1 MGKNEIVIFSVS
13 LRITQRISTLLAE
26 RKLQIPVYELSY
38 FDVLDKANELI
49 RNGTKIIISRGG
61 TAELLR
67 NNVNIPVVEISH
79 NFYGIYRTIQE
90 AREKSHK
97 IAAVGF
103 PQFCNMLK
111 HYQSLTNEEFKICQ
125 VYNHADI
132 ENVIRQ
138 LSEENYQL
146 VIGGLT
152 VAEKAKKYGMGV
164 VMGDTDNISIDQA
177 LNEAFSFLKYIR
189 QENEKLLI
197 SNAALN
203 QTREGIMCIDESGEV
218 IRINAKGI
226 DLFRCNTGDN
236 IFRKPHFESMY
247 NGIINEVELKDRPFE
262 IGGETVIINVRHI
275 KNRSSFYS
283 VLTGYAIDGVL
294 SLGGKA
300 GARLTSKSFQAK
312 YRFSDIV
319 GSSEPLQQA
328 IGLAK
333 TYAKFDFPVHVYGE
347 TGTGKELFAQS
358 IHSESERRGEPF
370 IAVNCAAL
378 PESILESE
386 LFGYVDGA
394 FTGTRKGGK
403 VGIFELARNGTVF
416 IDEISEAPLSVQI
429 KLLRVLQEKSFTRLG
444 GEALIETDFRL
455 ITASNKDLLALVQR
469 KEFREDLYYRVN
481 VLSLELPN
489 LSQRRGDIIE
499 IVNALLVQH
508 GRSFTFTDDAVGYL
522 TENDWSGN
530 VRELQAIVY
539 RLLVLSPSETID
551 RDTLCRYGNAAG
563 AKVQATPLLAGESD
577 LLRKSEERLIKEVM
591 TITEGDRIKASAILG
606 ISPSTLWRK
615 IKSL

>member
-1 MGKNEIVIFSVS
+1 M
-13 LRITQRISTLLAE
+13 
-26 RKLQIPVYELSY
+26 
-38 FDVLDKANELI
+38 
-49 RNGTKIIISRGG
+49 
-61 TAELLR
+61 
-67 NNVNIPVVEISH
+67 
-79 NFYGIYRTIQE
+79 
-90 AREKSHK
+90 
-97 IAAVGF
+97 
-103 PQFCNMLK
+103 
-111 HYQSLTNEEFKICQ
+111 
-125 VYNHADI
+125 
-132 ENVIRQ
+132 
-138 LSEENYQL
+138 
-146 VIGGLT
+146 
-152 VAEKAKKYGMGV
+152 
-164 VMGDTDNISIDQA
+164 
-177 LNEAFSFLKYIR
+177 
-189 QENEKLLI
+189 
-197 SNAALN
+197 
-203 QTREGIMCIDESGEV
+203 
-218 IRINAKGI
+218 
-226 DLFRCNTGDN
+226 
-236 IFRKPHFESMY
+236 
-247 NGIINEVELKDRPFE
+247 
-262 IGGETVIINVRHI
+262 
-275 KNRSSFYS
+275 
-283 VLTGYAIDGVL
+283 
-294 SLGGKA
+294 
-300 GARLTSKSFQAK
+300 
-312 YRFSDIV
+312 
-319 GSSEPLQQA
+319 QQA

-563 AKVQATPLLAGESD
+563 AKVQATPLLAG
-577 LLRKSEERLIKEVM
+577 
-591 TITEGDRIKASAILG
+591 KAIC
-606 ISPSTLWRK
+606 
-615 IKSL
+615 